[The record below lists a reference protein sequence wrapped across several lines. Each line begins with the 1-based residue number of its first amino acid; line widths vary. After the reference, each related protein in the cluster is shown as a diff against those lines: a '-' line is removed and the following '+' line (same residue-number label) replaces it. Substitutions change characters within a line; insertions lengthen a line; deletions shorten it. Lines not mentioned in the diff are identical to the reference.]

1 MATAAVT
8 LERITPRP
16 RLRPA
21 ALLRRFAL
29 SALVV
34 GTLGPLAIAN
44 LAAAGDQGATGAGT
58 GFAQEPGIISH
69 ARGDLSLAD
78 AGPGATAVEE
88 VRVQALGDAGVVGL
102 YAAVEGTGLEDFVQ
116 VRVVRDAR
124 VVVYEGPLGGLP
136 RTPSTALPDPTGT
149 WTAGETHTYRIV
161 ATLQDTNA
169 AQGLTASVDLAWI
182 ATPGT

>member
-8 LERITPRP
+8 LERITLRP
-16 RLRPA
+16 RLRPT

-34 GTLGPLAIAN
+34 GALGPLAIAN
-44 LAAAGDQGATGAGT
+44 LAAAGDPGPTGGGAG
-58 GFAQEPGIISH
+58 FAREPGIFAH
-69 ARGDLSLAD
+69 ARGDLSFGD
-78 AGPGATAVEE
+78 AGAGATAAESVQI
-88 VRVQALGDAGVVGL
+88 RVLGDAAIVGL
-102 YAAVEGTGLEDFVQ
+102 YATVEGTGLEDFVQ

-136 RTPSTALPDPTGT
+136 RTPSTALPDPAGT
-149 WTAGETHTYRIV
+149 WTAGEAHTYRIV

-182 ATPGT
+182 ATPGV